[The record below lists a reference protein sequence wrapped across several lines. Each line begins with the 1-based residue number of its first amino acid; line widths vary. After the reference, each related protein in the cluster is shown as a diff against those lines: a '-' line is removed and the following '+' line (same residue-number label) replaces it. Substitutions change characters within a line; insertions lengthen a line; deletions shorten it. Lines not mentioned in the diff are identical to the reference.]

1 MDEKTD
7 FWLALFAMGL
17 SVVNVVLNLIDVPE
31 TFLKPFSIA
40 LSVLIFYLGWQ
51 VISELELTKRI
62 KLLFFI
68 YHLEK
73 EAFRKAKK
81 VIENAGK

>member
-17 SVVNVVLNLIDVPE
+17 SVVNVVLNLIDAPE
-31 TFLKPFSIA
+31 TFLKPFSIS
-40 LSVLIFYLGWQ
+40 LSVLIFYFAWQ
-51 VISELELTKRI
+51 VVSELELTKRI
-62 KLLFFI
+62 KLLFYI

-73 EAFRKAKK
+73 EAFKKAKR